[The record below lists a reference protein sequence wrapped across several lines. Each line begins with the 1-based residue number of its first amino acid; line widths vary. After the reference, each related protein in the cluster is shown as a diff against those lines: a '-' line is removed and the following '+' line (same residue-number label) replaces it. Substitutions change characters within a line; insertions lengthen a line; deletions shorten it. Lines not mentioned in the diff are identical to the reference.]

1 MTMRILGIIPARYAS
16 TRFPG
21 KPLVMIAG
29 KSMIQR
35 VYEQALSAESLTDV
49 IVATDD
55 ERIFDHV
62 QDFGGKAF
70 MTPATLSSGTERCG
84 FVLENITRQG
94 DSHFDAVLNIQGD
107 EPYIQ
112 PSQIEALCH
121 CFSNPEVSIATLG
134 KVIHTQEELLN
145 PNVVK
150 VIRDKDNFALFFS
163 RTPLP
168 YQRSYPQEDWVQH
181 HKYLKH
187 IGLYGFLSPVL
198 QIVSKLETSPLAM
211 AESLEQLSW
220 LENGMKIYVTLT
232 DIETQAIDT
241 PEDLLKLNHD
251 TP

>member
-1 MTMRILGIIPARYAS
+1 MRILGIIPARYAS

-21 KPLVMIAG
+21 KPLVMIQG

-35 VYEQALSAESLTDV
+35 VYEQAKRTEALAEV

-55 ERIFDHV
+55 DRIYQHV
-62 QDFGGKAF
+62 LGFGGKVM
-70 MTPATLSSGTERCG
+70 MTPDTFTSGTERCG
-84 FVLENITRQG
+84 FVLEKIMSQG
-94 DSHFDAVLNIQGD
+94 DSQFDAILNIQGD

-112 PSQIEALCH
+112 PSQIQALCL
-121 CFSNPEVSIATLG
+121 CFKHPGVEIATLA
-134 KVIHTQEELLN
+134 KEIHSTEELFN

-163 RTPLP
+163 RTPIP
-168 YQRSYPQEDWVQH
+168 YQRSQAQEAWVHH

-198 QIVSKLETSPLAM
+198 HKVSHMETSPLAL

-220 LENGMKIYVTLT
+220 LENGMKVYVALT

>member
-1 MTMRILGIIPARYAS
+1 MRILGIIPARYAS

-21 KPLVMIAG
+21 KPLILIDG

-35 VYEQALSAESLTDV
+35 VYEQAMSADV
-49 IVATDD
+49 LAEVCVATDD
-55 ERIFDHV
+55 ERIYHHV
-62 QDFGGKAF
+62 QDFGGKVY
-70 MTPATLSSGTERCG
+70 MTPETLTSGTGRCG
-84 FVLENITRQG
+84 FVVENIISQG
-94 DSHFDAVLNIQGD
+94 NSQFDAVLNIQGD

-112 PSQIEALCH
+112 PSQIQALCR
-121 CFSNPEVSIATLG
+121 CFDNPEVSIATLG
-134 KVIHTQEELLN
+134 KEIHTQQELFN
-145 PNVVK
+145 PNIVK

-168 YQRSYPQEDWVQH
+168 YQRAHSPEDWVHH

-198 QIVSKLETSPLAM
+198 RTISKMETSPLAM

-241 PEDLLKLNHD
+241 PEDLLKFNPD